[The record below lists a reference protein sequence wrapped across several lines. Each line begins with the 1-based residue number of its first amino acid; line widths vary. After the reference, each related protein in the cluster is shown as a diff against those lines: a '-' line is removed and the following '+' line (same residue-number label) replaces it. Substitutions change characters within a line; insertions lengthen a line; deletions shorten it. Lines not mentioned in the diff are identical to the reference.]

1 MATDL
6 AACRTQLLMD
16 PWGAVEAAV
25 LLEYR
30 LDLGGDHGVL
40 RRQWSRHLLPLPPGV
55 ETTAGHIQLT
65 AQPGDG
71 VTT

>member
-16 PWGAVEAAV
+16 PWGAVKAAV

>member
-1 MATDL
+1 
-6 AACRTQLLMD
+6 MD
-16 PWGAVEAAV
+16 PWGAVEAAL

-30 LDLGGDHGVL
+30 LDLDADHGVL
-40 RRQWSRHLLPLPPGV
+40 RRQWSRHLLPLLPGV
-55 ETTAGHIQLT
+55 ETTAGHIQLM